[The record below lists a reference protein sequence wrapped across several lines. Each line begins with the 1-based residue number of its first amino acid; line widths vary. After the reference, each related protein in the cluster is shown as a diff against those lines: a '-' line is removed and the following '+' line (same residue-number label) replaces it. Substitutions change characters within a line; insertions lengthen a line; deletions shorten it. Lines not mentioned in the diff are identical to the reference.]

1 MSRASIRS
9 PVMESSLP
17 APGSSTRSGSALL
30 CRGDDYAC
38 AVTCGHLRRGHVTF
52 AVSYALV
59 RRLHFLL
66 GDRRAWRN
74 GGGGDGDGD
83 GAYART
89 VLCPRP
95 YLCVGDGLLSCS
107 LQVPSRSLQASCL
120 GTYAGVAQLPQILR
134 NNQKKNNSASTGLYG
149 RLEGLA
155 FFLPRAAFSPRHQ
168 QKLGAHPRNCA
179 CVSRCH
185 FTSTEVDC

>member
-74 GGGGDGDGD
+74 GDGGDGDGD

-120 GTYAGVAQLPQILR
+120 GTYAGVAQLPQILCI
-134 NNQKKNNSASTGLYG
+134 NQKKKKK
-149 RLEGLA
+149 
-155 FFLPRAAFSPRHQ
+155 PRQHRFIRQTRRTRFFSPAGSIQ
-168 QKLGAHPRNCA
+168 PKASAEVGGSSQKLRVCL
-179 CVSRCH
+179 
-185 FTSTEVDC
+185 